1 MPPKVSGRLGEN
13 SFWPVFQQEL
23 PAESPV
29 RRRDPPLQEGAELW
43 SPGGAGGLSPAHSF
57 PHTPSTVAPS
67 ASRLRSPGGVLKRP
81 GGVLKRPGGVLKRP
95 AGPPGRLSDREG
107 LSDLEPEPLVPNGS
121 DAEKDLPDGVAKRPG
136 GGLKRPGGQ
145 PQCPAGVLKRPAGGL
160 RRLSASPTTE
170 ASLLPTCRNTGRDL
184 DWDTHA
190 DKYEWTIA
198 SWEPGET
205 SESHVEGRKPLRPI
219 QYWSACLADRTAGV
233 LKEPVPDAD
242 DDLPATVDVS
252 DLKAKSLPKIF
263 KNLSDK
269 DRERIRKLTAVER

>member
-136 GGLKRPGGQ
+136 GGLKRPGAPVSGRGAQ
-145 PQCPAGVLKRPAGGL
+145 ASG
-160 RRLSASPTTE
+160 RRVASPVCVYDDGGV
-170 ASLLPTCRNTGRDL
+170 AV
-184 DWDTHA
+184 A
-190 DKYEWTIA
+190 
-198 SWEPGET
+198 
-205 SESHVEGRKPLRPI
+205 HVP
-219 QYWSACLADRTAGV
+219 QYWAR
-233 LKEPVPDAD
+233 P
-242 DDLPATVDVS
+242 
-252 DLKAKSLPKIF
+252 
-263 KNLSDK
+263 
-269 DRERIRKLTAVER
+269 